1 MIAPMPI
8 RPENK
13 DRYPK
18 EWKAISR
25 RIRERGGNACEKCY
39 APNGG
44 MIRRGVSREGVPV
57 WRECGWSAYEDGAS
71 ADDGSRVPD
80 TGEDTVDWGRPVRV
94 VLTVAHLDHTPE
106 NCAPDNLRALCQR
119 CHNVYDA
126 PMRARGIA
134 ERKKAQMACRDLL
147 E

>member
-1 MIAPMPI
+1 MPI

-18 EWKAISR
+18 DWKATSN
-25 RIRERGGNACEKCY
+25 RIRERAGNFCEKCF
-39 APNGG
+39 APNGAR
-44 MIRRGVSREGVPV
+44 IRRGVSRDGVPV
-57 WRECGWSAYEDGAS
+57 WREPHWSAYEDGAS

-80 TGEDTVDWGRPVRV
+80 TGEDVVDWGEPVKV

-106 NCAPDNLRALCQR
+106 NCDPDNLRAWCQR

-126 PMRARGIA
+126 PMRAAGIA
-134 ERKKAQMACRDLL
+134 KRKRERLAVSDMFA
-147 E
+147 